1 MSKEKQKIFIYISDI
16 AAYIGQNNYDFV
28 TPFERLW
35 KRCDAT
41 DYNQIITSNKNDLVN
56 LQLELKTLEKEK
68 TLLEDDL
75 NQKRITKRQYNTLVK
90 KKDDQIIKEVEKI
103 ENLETKID
111 NIDLNQEQ
119 RLTKV
124 IGKENINKI
133 RSEKIETSDKKDN
146 INALLESMDITED
159 KRKVLKK
166 ESESFINKT
175 HGTLKEDSAI
185 EMFEKRFDIKLD
197 TSQAFY
203 KQRLKISD
211 YSKFDWYIGGKMDG
225 IYRDPNGEKESYIVE
240 VKNRMRG
247 FFTSLRDYEKTQIHI
262 YMHLLEGIPLSKLV
276 EKYGNKIR
284 ITTIYKDDEY
294 LRNILEYLNIFIT
307 NFEKD
312 FLNNTQI
319 KMKYVSGD
327 THDKQK
333 LLQNLYLNE
342 INNKIN
348 QKINDISDS
357 DNDECLI
364 DDLD

>member
-1 MSKEKQKIFIYISDI
+1 MSNEKKKIFLYISDI

-35 KRCDAT
+35 KRCDTA
-41 DYNQIITSNKNDLVN
+41 DYSVIIESNKNNLVN
-56 LQLELKTLEKEK
+56 LQLELKGLEKEK
-68 TLLEDDL
+68 ILLEDDL
-75 NQKRITKRQYNTLVK
+75 EQKRITKRQYNTLVK
-90 KKDDQIIKEVEKI
+90 KKDDQIKKEIQKI
-103 ENLETKID
+103 DDLETKID

-133 RSEKIETSDKKDN
+133 RSEKIETSNKKED

-159 KRKVLKK
+159 KRKILKK

-185 EMFEKRFDIKLD
+185 EMFEKRFSVKLD
-197 TSQAFY
+197 TSQVFY
-203 KQRLKISD
+203 KHRLKISD

-225 IYRDPNGEKESYIVE
+225 IYIDPSGEKESYIVE

-262 YMHLLEGIPLSKLV
+262 YMYLLGIDLSKLV
-276 EKYGNKIR
+276 EKYENKIR
-284 ITTIYKDDEY
+284 ITTIYKDNEY
-294 LRNILEYLNIFIT
+294 LKDVLEYINIFIA
-307 NFEKD
+307 NFEKE
-312 FLNNTQI
+312 FLNNSEMKI
-319 KMKYVSGD
+319 KYVESD
-327 THDKQK
+327 TYGKQK

-342 INNKIN
+342 IKNKIN
-348 QKINDISDS
+348 DKINDNLESD
-357 DNDECLI
+357 DECLI
-364 DDLD
+364 DNLD

>member
-1 MSKEKQKIFIYISDI
+1 MSNEKKKIFLYISDI

-35 KRCDAT
+35 KRCDT
-41 DYNQIITSNKNDLVN
+41 VDYSVIIESNKNNLVN
-56 LQLELKTLEKEK
+56 LQLELKGLEKEK
-68 TLLEDDL
+68 ILLEDDL
-75 NQKRITKRQYNTLVK
+75 EQKRITKRQYNTLIK
-90 KKDDQIIKEVEKI
+90 KKDDQIKNEIQKI
-103 ENLETKID
+103 DDLETKID

-133 RSEKIETSDKKDN
+133 RSEKIETSNKKED

-159 KRKVLKK
+159 KRKILKK

-185 EMFEKRFDIKLD
+185 EMFEKRFDVKLD
-197 TSQAFY
+197 TSQVFY
-203 KQRLKISD
+203 KHRLKISD

-225 IYRDPNGEKESYIVE
+225 IYRDPSGEKESYIVE

-262 YMHLLEGIPLSKLV
+262 YMYLLGIDLSKLV
-276 EKYGNKIR
+276 EKYENKIR
-284 ITTIYKDDEY
+284 ITTIYKDNEY
-294 LRNILEYLNIFIT
+294 LKDILEYINIFIA
-307 NFEKD
+307 NFEKE
-312 FLNNTQI
+312 FLNKSEMKI
-319 KMKYVSGD
+319 KYVESD
-327 THDKQK
+327 TYGKQK

-342 INNKIN
+342 IKNKIN
-348 QKINDISDS
+348 DKINGNLESD
-357 DNDECLI
+357 DECLI

>member
-1 MSKEKQKIFIYISDI
+1 MSKEKQKIFLYISDI

-90 KKDDQIIKEVEKI
+90 KKDDQIKKEVEKI

-133 RSEKIETSDKKDN
+133 RSEKIETSDKKNN
-146 INALLESMDITED
+146 INTLLESMDITED

-203 KQRLKISD
+203 KHRLKISD

-225 IYRDPNGEKESYIVE
+225 IYRDPNGKKESYIVE

-262 YMHLLEGIPLSKLV
+262 YMHLLDIPLSKLV
-276 EKYGNKIR
+276 EKYENKIR
-284 ITTIYKDDEY
+284 ITTIYKDEEY
-294 LRNILEYLNIFIT
+294 LRNILEYLNVFIT

-342 INNKIN
+342 IKNKIN

-357 DNDECLI
+357 DSDECLI

>member
-1 MSKEKQKIFIYISDI
+1 MSTEKKKIFLYISDI
-16 AAYIGQNNYDFV
+16 AAYIGQNQYDFV

-35 KRCDAT
+35 KRCDT
-41 DYNQIITSNKNDLVN
+41 SNYNQIISSNKNDLVN

-68 TLLEDDL
+68 DLLEDDL

-90 KKDDQIIKEVEKI
+90 KKDDQIKKEVEKI
-103 ENLETKID
+103 EDLENKID

-133 RSEKIETSDKKDN
+133 RSEKIETCDKKEN

-185 EMFEKRFDIKLD
+185 EMFEKRFNIKLD
-197 TSQAFY
+197 TSQEFY
-203 KQRLKISD
+203 KHRLKISD

-262 YMHLLEGIPLSKLV
+262 YMHLLDIPLSKLV
-276 EKYGNKIR
+276 EKYENKIR

-294 LRNILEYLNIFIT
+294 LKNILEYVNIFIT
-307 NFEKD
+307 NFENE
-312 FLNNTQI
+312 FLNNTQVKI
-319 KMKYVSGD
+319 KYVSSD
-327 THDKQK
+327 TYDKQK

-348 QKINDISDS
+348 QKINDTSDS
-357 DNDECLI
+357 EECLI